1 MQPSDLVSVYGEMA
15 ELVGVENAF
24 KIYEHFKGQQ
34 MNFPQRIYSQEYVE
48 RYVKENYDGTNLREF
63 AKKFNYSERR
73 VRQILKEKSTEKKKE
88 ESRRIV

>member
-34 MNFPQRIYSQEYVE
+34 MNFPQ
-48 RYVKENYDGTNLREF
+48 L
-63 AKKFNYSERR
+63 
-73 VRQILKEKSTEKKKE
+73 
-88 ESRRIV
+88 